1 MKLNRAGEAESSAS
15 QTLQTLESGS
25 QCQVVALNALSKDL
39 TGQVLLFWRLS
50 GIAAPFI
57 SGQHTDVK
65 GGEQCQ

>member
-15 QTLQTLESGS
+15 QTLESGS

-39 TGQVLLFWRLS
+39 TGQVLLFWKLS

-65 GGEQCQ
+65 GG

>member
-15 QTLQTLESGS
+15 QTLESGS

-39 TGQVLLFWRLS
+39 TGQVLLFWKLS

>member
-1 MKLNRAGEAESSAS
+1 MKLNRAGEADGPAS
-15 QTLQTLESGS
+15 QTLESGS

-39 TGQVLLFWRLS
+39 TGQVLLFWKLS
-50 GIAAPFI
+50 DIAAPFI